1 MADNV
6 KTSFLQLSFFF
17 FFIFVCMRSMK
28 GFIKE
33 VCTIRFILGKEVSS
47 AVQQFGGCP
56 IPADT
61 QDQGMGL

>member
-1 MADNV
+1 
-6 KTSFLQLSFFF
+6 
-17 FFIFVCMRSMK
+17 MRSME

-47 AVQQFGGCP
+47 AVQQIGGCP